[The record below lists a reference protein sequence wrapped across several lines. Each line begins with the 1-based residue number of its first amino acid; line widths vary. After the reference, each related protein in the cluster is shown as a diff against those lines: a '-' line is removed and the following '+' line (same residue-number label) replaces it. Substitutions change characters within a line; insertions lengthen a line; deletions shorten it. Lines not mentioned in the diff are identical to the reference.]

1 MSLKT
6 PWPVSAGRCCLL
18 RCVMAGGAHPE
29 AAMRTAARS
38 MAALTVATDAA
49 TPPLDIGPTF
59 GRDYGGADYAPRV

>member
-1 MSLKT
+1 
-6 PWPVSAGRCCLL
+6 
-18 RCVMAGGAHPE
+18 
-29 AAMRTAARS
+29 